1 MRPYI
6 IFIFSIIFV
15 SSCISD
21 TKTTPVHKTCVINT
35 AVITS
40 DIDGIDSLMVVKAD
54 NTDLFKIALGGN
66 TELLSDTVICIDN
79 NNINLITLADYFQDN
94 QIFYVL
100 FNPSD
105 YTTYQTEKLYLP
117 YVEMEISE
125 YNQLDSISMTS
136 DSLYMTS
143 KKCPEVCCSL
153 RLDSIQCDENGILN
167 FYEFE

>member
-15 SSCISD
+15 SSCIYD
-21 TKTTPVHKTCVINT
+21 TKTMVSHEACIINT

-54 NTDLFKIALGGN
+54 NIDLFKIALNGN
-66 TELLSDTVICIDN
+66 TELLSDTVISIGN
-79 NNINLITLADYFQDN
+79 NNINLIILADYFQDN
-94 QIFYVL
+94 QIFYIL

-117 YVEMEISE
+117 YIGMEISE
-125 YNQLDSISMTS
+125 YNQLNSISMTR
-136 DSLYMTS
+136 DSLYVIS
-143 KKCPEVCCSL
+143 KKRPEVHCSL
-153 RLDSIQCDENGILN
+153 LLDSIQCDENGILN
-167 FYEFE
+167 FYEF